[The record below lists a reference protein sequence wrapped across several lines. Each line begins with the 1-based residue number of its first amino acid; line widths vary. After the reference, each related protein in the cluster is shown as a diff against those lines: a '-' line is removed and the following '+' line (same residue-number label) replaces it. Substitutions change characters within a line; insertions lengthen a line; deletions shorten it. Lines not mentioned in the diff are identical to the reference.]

1 MVQHRVP
8 AISGRK
14 ARLHFWSFPRKGIYE
29 EQTRSGLG
37 AVLSSRPMNGGGPPN
52 GVSMEHELAIVAKEV
67 TAKLDEHTALFREQG
82 RDIRE
87 LGRDVRE
94 QGWDMREVK
103 ARLAMVDTRLNG
115 LDERL
120 DWLREEMREKFEA
133 QDKKLEQILLLLTT
147 FTTKPG
153 QEN

>member
-1 MVQHRVP
+1 MQERVS
-8 AISGRK
+8 AI
-14 ARLHFWSFPRKGIYE
+14 
-29 EQTRSGLG
+29 
-37 AVLSSRPMNGGGPPN
+37 
-52 GVSMEHELAIVAKEV
+52 EHELAIVAKGV
-67 TAKLDEHTALFREQG
+67 TAKLDEHTALFRE
-82 RDIRE
+82 

-94 QGWDMREVK
+94 QGRDMREVK

-133 QDKKLEQILLLLTT
+133 QDKKLEQILLLLAT